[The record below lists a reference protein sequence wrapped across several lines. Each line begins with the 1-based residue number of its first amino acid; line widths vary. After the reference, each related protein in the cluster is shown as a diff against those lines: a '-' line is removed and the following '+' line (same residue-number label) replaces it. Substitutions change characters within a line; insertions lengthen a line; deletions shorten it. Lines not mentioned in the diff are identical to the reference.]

1 MKGLTE
7 KQRKL
12 LVFIEEFTEREG
24 IAPSVYDMAD
34 FCGVKTSTIFAHL
47 RLLQNKGF
55 ITRSSKARSVALS
68 KKVKLNRD
76 NFGHIVRIP
85 LLGRISAGFP
95 VDSPEHHEQTISYD
109 TSFLNGTIDNLFAL
123 KIAGESM
130 RDMGIFD
137 GDVVV
142 VRQTH
147 TIRQGDIV
155 VALVDNETTV
165 KTYYAAPDARVE
177 LRPANPE
184 YKSQFFPVDRVSI
197 QGKVV
202 SLQRQY

>member
-12 LVFIEEFTEREG
+12 LVFIDEFTEREG

-76 NFGHIVRIP
+76 NHGHIVRIP

-95 VDSPEHHEQTISYD
+95 GDSPEHQEKAISYD
-109 TSFLNGTIDNLFAL
+109 TSFLSGTIDNLFAL
-123 KIAGESM
+123 KVTGESM

-137 GDVVV
+137 GDVVI

-147 TIRQGDIV
+147 AIRQGDIV

-165 KTYYAAPDARVE
+165 KTYFAAPDSRVE

-184 YKSQFFPVDRVSI
+184 YKSQFFPADRVSI